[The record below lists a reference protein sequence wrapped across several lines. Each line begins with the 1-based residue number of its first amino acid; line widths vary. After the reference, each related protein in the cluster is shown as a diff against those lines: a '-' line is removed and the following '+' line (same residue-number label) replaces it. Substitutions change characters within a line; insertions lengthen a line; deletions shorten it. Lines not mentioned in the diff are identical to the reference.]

1 MSFRT
6 TMTSFDALLNS
17 VYRNDVPGFVPFT
30 VDGDTVGW
38 LRPAVV
44 RALKSFTC
52 TFEISGHQV
61 ALSRDLKTPE
71 ARTEAL
77 ERAVRAL
84 AEQQIVTGWRDER
97 YAAMGEA
104 SAGHALVSRLPLFT
118 IERAAA
124 RVFGITS
131 HAVHVNGI
139 VTTADG
145 PALWIARR
153 SASKAVDPGLL
164 DNMVGGGVANGL
176 SVQQSLIKEAWEE
189 AGLTAEQVSNATPGR
204 RLRIRREVPEGL
216 QSEIIHVHDLLLP
229 PGIDPRNQDGEVS
242 EFMRVEPA
250 VMINLLQA
258 GDEMTADASL
268 VTLDWLDRSGIMKL
282 PDTPQAHAIF
292 GVV

>member
-1 MSFRT
+1 
-6 TMTSFDALLNS
+6 MTSVDALLNS
-17 VYRNDVPGFVPFT
+17 VCRKDVPGFIPFT
-30 VDGDTVGW
+30 VDDDTVGW

-44 RALKSFTC
+44 RVLRTFTR
-52 TFEISGHQV
+52 TFEISRRQV
-61 ALSRDLKTPE
+61 ALSKELQTPE

-77 ERAVRAL
+77 EHVVRAL

-97 YAAMGEA
+97 YAAMSET
-104 SAGHALVSRLPLFT
+104 SARHALLSRSPLFT

-139 VTTADG
+139 VTAADG

-153 SASKAVDPGLL
+153 STSKAVDPGLL

-176 SVQQSLIKEAWEE
+176 SAQQTLIKEAWEE
-189 AGLTAEQVSNATPGR
+189 AGLTAAQVSKAKPGR
-204 RLRIRREVPEGL
+204 RIRIRREVPEGL

-242 EFMRVEPA
+242 EFMRIEPS

-292 GVV
+292 GAV